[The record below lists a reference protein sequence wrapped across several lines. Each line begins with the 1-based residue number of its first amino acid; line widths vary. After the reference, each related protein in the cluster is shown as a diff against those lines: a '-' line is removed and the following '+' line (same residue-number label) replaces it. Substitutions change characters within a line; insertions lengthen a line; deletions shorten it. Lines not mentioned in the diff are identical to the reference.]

1 MATPELVII
10 QLAPSL
16 TTVRISFESLSNHV
30 EPPSMVCEEVVAMVN
45 TGKGLVVLAFLME
58 YILPAQP
65 AASGKVRVAS
75 EVPVNNN
82 VLSVDAA
89 VVELVNDL

>member
-1 MATPELVII
+1 MATPELVIF

-16 TTVRISFESLSNHV
+16 ITVKISFESLSNHDEV
-30 EPPSMVCEEVVAMVN
+30 PSIVCDEVVAIVS
-45 TGKGLVVLAFLME
+45 TGKGLVVLAFFME
-58 YILPAQP
+58 YTRPAQP
-65 AASGKVRVAS
+65 AASGNVSVAA

-89 VVELVNDL
+89 VVEAVKDR